1 MFQLAHTKI
10 RTRLAAA
17 FAAVLLLSAL
27 STALAVYELSSIQT
41 NLEDVVK
48 DNNVK
53 IRISNQL
60 SGAASDIALE
70 MREAMLVED
79 AAERRAELALLAQA
93 RKNYSTTWDQLAAMP
108 ASAVGQAKR
117 AEIQA
122 AHAAAVTANDRV
134 LQLLAA
140 GNRPEAIALM
150 FKEGSPAMDKLH
162 KVVLENVAL
171 QDADNEALYKAAVA
185 DYELARTVLVGA
197 NLLIMGVAVLLG
209 WLVTRS
215 ITGQLGGEPA
225 DAARVAQR
233 VAEGDLATAI
243 ALQPGDS
250 TSMMAQLAAMQAG
263 LARVVGSV
271 RANAES
277 VATASAQISQG
288 NQDLSGRTEQQA
300 AALEQ
305 TSATMDQLGST
316 VRSNADNARQA
327 NQLALGASEVA
338 TRGGDVVN
346 QAVTTMKGINDSSR
360 KIADIIGV
368 IDGIAFQTN
377 ILALNAAVE
386 AARAGEQGRGFAV
399 VAGEV
404 RLLAQRSAEAA
415 REIKSLITAS
425 VESVERGSAQVDQAG
440 ATMTEVVAAIHR
452 VTDIV
457 AEISRASAEQ
467 SSGVAQVGEAVA
479 SMDQATQQNAALVEE
494 SAAAAESLRQQA
506 QQLVGLVEVFRIG
519 AGSAD
524 FARA

>member
-1 MFQLAHTKI
+1 MFQLAQIKV

-17 FAAVLLLSAL
+17 FLVMLVLSAL
-27 STALAVYELSSIQT
+27 STGLAVYELSSIQS
-41 NLEDVVK
+41 NLEDVVQ

-60 SGAASDIALE
+60 SAAASDIAIE
-70 MREAMLVED
+70 MREAMLRD
-79 AAERRAELALLAQA
+79 DPAQRTAELALLAQA
-93 RKNYSTTWDQLAAMP
+93 RKTYGATWDKLTAMP

-117 AEIQA
+117 AEIRS
-122 AHAAAVTANDRV
+122 AHATTVATNDRV

-140 GNRPEAIALM
+140 GNQAEAVALM
-150 FKEGSPAMDKLH
+150 FKEAGPAMDQLH
-162 KVVLENVAL
+162 KVVMENVAL
-171 QDADNEALYKAAVA
+171 QDADNEALYKHAVA

-197 NLLIMGVAVLLG
+197 NLVIMGMAVLLG

-233 VAEGDLATAI
+233 VAEGDLATTI
-243 ALQPGDS
+243 ALQRGDS
-250 TSMMAQLAAMQAG
+250 TSVMAQLAAMQAG

-271 RANAES
+271 RANAQS

-305 TSATMDQLGST
+305 TSAAMDQLGST

-338 TRGGDVVN
+338 TRGGGVVN
-346 QAVTTMKGINDSSR
+346 QAVATMKGINESSR

-440 ATMTEVVAAIHR
+440 ATMTEVVAAIQR
-452 VTDIV
+452 VTDIM

-467 SSGVAQVGEAVA
+467 SSGVAQVGEAVV

-506 QQLVGLVEVFRIG
+506 HQLVGLVEVFTLD
-519 AGSAD
+519 A
-524 FARA
+524 ARARA